1 MIKTKLMIQTI
12 SLKELTNKNQM
23 KLAKLDYMNKSI
35 TKLIYKEKI
44 KNIFGKSIISRIVFV
59 RM

>member
-1 MIKTKLMIQTI
+1 MIQTI